1 MTNEELEEL
10 IISIMQASQDRVD
23 ELSEYYGSLLEAE
36 FNKLVSLLTVHDRF
50 WIYTPEGQ
58 VALNSIRR
66 RLRDVYS
73 RYEQDARNTLEEA
86 LEEVTEIVGHF
97 QNAEG
102 EGYREE
108 EENFS
113 IVIDEA
119 LQNFLTVFNSLLS
132 RMEMLLQTL
141 PAQTE
146 PDEAFKELM
155 KLGRQSKSFLRN
167 VLKTQLSTIINN
179 SLFSTYITA
188 GVEKLKWDTRPEAT
202 VSGTCNECLAYASG
216 GLNNDGIYLVED
228 APTMPAHNHCACV
241 YLPVT
246 P

>member
-1 MTNEELEEL
+1 MSREELEEL
-10 IISIMQASQDRVD
+10 IVSIMQASQDRID
-23 ELSEYYGSLLEAE
+23 ELSEHYGSLLEAE
-36 FNKLVSLLTVHDRF
+36 FNKLVSLLAVHDNF
-50 WIYTPEGQ
+50 WQYTPEGQ
-58 VALNSIRR
+58 TVLNGIRR
-66 RLRDVYS
+66 RLRELS
-73 RYEQDARNTLEEA
+73 SMYEQEARNVLEEA
-86 LEEVTEIVGHF
+86 LEEVTTIVGHIE
-97 QNAEG
+97 NAEG
-102 EGYREE
+102 EGYREDE
-108 EENFS
+108 ESFS

-179 SLFSTYITA
+179 SLFSAYITA

-228 APTMPAHNHCACV
+228 APAMPAHNHCACV
-241 YLPVT
+241 YLPA
-246 P
+246 